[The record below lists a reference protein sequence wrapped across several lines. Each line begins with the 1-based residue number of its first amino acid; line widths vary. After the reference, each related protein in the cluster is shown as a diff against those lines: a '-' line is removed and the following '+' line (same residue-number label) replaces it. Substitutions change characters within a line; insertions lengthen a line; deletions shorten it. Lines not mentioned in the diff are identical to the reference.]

1 MKKLK
6 AKFKN
11 LIEHL
16 QKAMPRL
23 TSFVRKTQSKVTIS
37 MNKKP
42 IAMTILILLL
52 ANIVILFISA
62 AIASAIEPS
71 YTGFWDAFLKGSL
84 RWMISPHSINTVT
97 GTKLTILA
105 AATIAIEMVLFSGVI
120 IAMTTNGIRVFLN
133 KKADGKGKLIL
144 ENHIVII
151 NWNSRV
157 PEIIADLMTRNKTAT
172 VLLLSNREKDFVKAE
187 INDVLRTKG
196 EIDPKSKISFIARQG
211 DPLLRAELEEI
222 CLSDAES
229 IIIMERDDLLGGENQ
244 ISANDLYSLKLL
256 LNLGSFEFDEKT
268 KIIVEVNGMKTIQML
283 SEIISTVETLKDKN
297 VLPIN
302 FTKELGYIMAQALVH
317 PRLLNIYQDL
327 QAGVGAEFY
336 ETLDIS
342 PEDYLTYYKTAVPV
356 FSKNQLYVFAEN
368 EKSVLLKRE
377 FPYHT
382 DRRLRLANEK
392 TESEPLSVFIIGD
405 NSKKEGLIEGLT
417 KYQQQGKREIMI
429 NSFQKDFNRELTQ
442 SLNIARGEKELL
454 ILSDDSVKKDDQD
467 ANIFISLMHIAKNFR
482 MKNEFSILA
491 EVMDP
496 KNMISVK
503 DFGVDGTVVSNRMI
517 SLLITHLV
525 KNKSAKSFFES
536 LLKLDDNDNEEIKV
550 FIEKA
555 ENVLD
560 IDEPLVFENKAELVC
575 SFYYSFDRK
584 RMLVGVLKE
593 NVTLYMAGDLDE
605 NKAVTIDKEDQLIYI
620 RY

>member
-6 AKFKN
+6 AKFKSF
-11 LIEHL
+11 IETL
-16 QKAMPRL
+16 QKAMPRM
-23 TSFVRKTQSKVTIS
+23 TAFVRKTQAKVTIS

-52 ANIVILFISA
+52 ANIVILFITA
-62 AIASAIEPS
+62 AIGNAIEPAFN
-71 YTGFWDAFLKGSL
+71 GFWDAFLKGSL
-84 RWMISPHSINTVT
+84 RWMLSPHSINTVV

-105 AATIAIEMVLFSGVI
+105 GATIAIEMVLFSGVI

-144 ENHIVII
+144 ENHIVIM

-172 VLLLSNREKDFVKAE
+172 VLLLSNRDKDFVKAE

-196 EIDPKSKISFIARQG
+196 EVEPKAKISFIARQG

-222 CLSDAES
+222 CLKDAES
-229 IIIMERDDLLGGENQ
+229 VIIMERDDLQSGENQ

-256 LNLGSFEFDEKT
+256 LNLGSFQFGEKT
-268 KIIVEVNGMKTIQML
+268 KIIVEVDDAKTIQTL

-297 VLPIN
+297 VLLIN
-302 FTKELGYIMAQALVH
+302 FIKELGYIMAQALVH
-317 PRLLNIYQDL
+317 PRLLNIYHDL
-327 QAGVGAEFY
+327 QAGVGGEFF

-342 PEDYLTYYKTAVPV
+342 PEDFLTYYKTAVPV
-356 FSKNQLYVFAEN
+356 FSKGRLYVFSEN
-368 EKSVLLKRE
+368 EKTVLTKRE

-382 DRRLRLANEK
+382 DRRLTLAKKEK
-392 TESEPLSVFIIGD
+392 ESEPLTVFVIGH
-405 NSKKEGLIEGLT
+405 NSKKEGLMDGLT
-417 KYQQQGKREIMI
+417 KYQEQGKREIMV
-429 NSFQKDFNRELTQ
+429 NYFQKDFNRELTQ
-442 SLNIARGEKELL
+442 ALNIARGEKELL
-454 ILSDDSVKKDDQD
+454 ILSDDSVKKGDQD

-496 KNMISVK
+496 KNSVSVK

-536 LLKLDDNDNEEIKV
+536 LLKLDDNDGEEIKI

-555 ENVLD
+555 ENVLE
-560 IDEPLVFENKAELVC
+560 IVKPLIFENKAELVC
-575 SFYYSFDRK
+575 SFYYTFSRK
-584 RMLVGVLKE
+584 RMLIGILKA
-593 NVTLYMAGDLDE
+593 NSTVYMAGDLDE
-605 NKAVTIDKEDQLIYI
+605 KITVTIDKDDQLIYI
-620 RY
+620 Q